1 MEERDEEKVFKTP
14 LSLTLYEAY
23 EQFLSIPDFS
33 GHKTIDAMN
42 FLADAAIAKGYQR
55 PNLSFCLI
63 QTRYL
68 LNEKIAKFVRDHST
82 DNCFDVK
89 TLNDADKKEFNDL
102 WITREILDQLETN
115 LMN

>member
-14 LSLTLYEAY
+14 LSAILYEAY

-42 FLADAAIAKGYQR
+42 FLADVAINKGYQR
-55 PNLSFCLI
+55 PSLSFCLI

-68 LNEKIAKFVRDHST
+68 LNEKIARFVRVHST
-82 DNCFDVK
+82 DNCFDMN
-89 TLNDADKKEFNDL
+89 TLSDIDKKEFNDL
-102 WITREILDQLETN
+102 WTAREMLDRLETSIN
-115 LMN
+115 E